1 MAAKISKPKSQRVTS
16 GDKALKAAAKTKPA
30 TKAKPAA
37 KVSSVAKKKS
47 AAKAAKPTKGQ
58 KGEKSAAA
66 SAANLA
72 KKKPG
77 SLGDWRAATLA
88 RMRDLILAADAEIIE
103 ERKWRK
109 PSNGMVGIPVWSHGG
124 IVCTGETYKQVV
136 KLTFAKGASLA
147 DPARLFNAS
156 LEGGTR
162 RAIDLRE
169 GEEVDAAAFQALV
182 RAAVAHNIQPAAQA
196 KAGANA
202 MSDSK
207 AKVGASKSKPTAS
220 KTSAA
225 ASKAKPTAK
234 EAKPVKL
241 LSGGN
246 PQIAKG
252 DGDAPVQA
260 YLAALSGWKRELGE
274 RLDGLIVRCVPKV
287 TKAVKWN
294 SPFYGVEGQ
303 GWFVS
308 FHVFTRY
315 IKVTFFRGTS
325 LRPVP
330 SGGTSKDARWIDIH
344 EDDFDEA
351 QLTQWLKQAAKLP
364 GWMA

>member
-1 MAAKISKPKSQRVTS
+1 
-16 GDKALKAAAKTKPA
+16 
-30 TKAKPAA
+30 
-37 KVSSVAKKKS
+37 
-47 AAKAAKPTKGQ
+47 
-58 KGEKSAAA
+58 
-66 SAANLA
+66 
-72 KKKPG
+72 
-77 SLGDWRAATLA
+77 
-88 RMRDLILAADAEIIE
+88 
-103 ERKWRK
+103 
-109 PSNGMVGIPVWSHGG
+109 MVGIPVWSHGG

-136 KLTFAKGASLA
+136 KLTFAKGASLP

-156 LEGGTR
+156 LDGGTR
-162 RAIDLRE
+162 RAIDIRE
-169 GEEVDAAAFQALV
+169 GEEVDAAAFQTLV

-196 KAGANA
+196 KAGA
-202 MSDSK
+202 
-207 AKVGASKSKPTAS
+207 SKSKS
-220 KTSAA
+220 V
-225 ASKAKPTAK
+225 ASKAKPTASQ
-234 EAKPVKL
+234 AKPVKL

-246 PQIAKG
+246 PQIAKA

-274 RLDGLIVRCVPKV
+274 RLDGLIVRSVPKV

-344 EDDFDEA
+344 EDDLDEA
-351 QLTQWLKQAAKLP
+351 QLTAWLKQAAKLP